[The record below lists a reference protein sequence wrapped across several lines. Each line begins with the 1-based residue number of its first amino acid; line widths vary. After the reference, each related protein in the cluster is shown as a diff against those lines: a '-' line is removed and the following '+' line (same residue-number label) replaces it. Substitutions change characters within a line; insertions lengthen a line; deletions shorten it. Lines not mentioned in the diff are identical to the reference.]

1 MDFIVSTA
9 SSFTWLVLIVSG
21 IISIFSFGEKMANIM
36 EKEDVAE
43 WLKFGSYFGFVFG
56 ILSLIVTAF
65 NLIGPHLSDAVTG
78 FQTQWDAVVIGLAIG
93 AALALKPIK
102 DMKWASLGS
111 LAGGIVVM
119 ILIWMVW
126 SSVPSPVLIAAGV
139 ITLLILFMA
148 LKFVEDF
155 YLLVS
160 SIVTSPPISVGLG
173 LIAILEGLLLLFG
186 SSFLEIA
193 THLF

>member
-1 MDFIVSTA
+1 MDIIVTTA
-9 SSFTWLVLIVSG
+9 SNLTWLVLIVSG
-21 IISIFSFGEKMANIM
+21 IISIFSFGEKMASIM

-56 ILSLIVTAF
+56 ILSLIVSAF
-65 NLIGPHLSDAVTG
+65 NLIGPHLADKVVG
-78 FQTQWDAVVIGLAIG
+78 VQTQWDAVVIGLAIG

-102 DMKWASLGS
+102 DMKWASLAS

-126 SSVPSPVLIAAGV
+126 SSAPSAVLIAAGV
-139 ITLLILFMA
+139 ITLFILFLA

-160 SIVTSPPISVGLG
+160 SLVTSPPISVGLG
-173 LIAILEGLLLLFG
+173 LIAILEGLLLLFNT
-186 SSFLEIA
+186 SFLDIV